1 MKGGLGRAVVGGV
14 LSGGIGAIV
23 GASTRGSSDI
33 VKSLTIR
40 IITNNSFD
48 SLRLIPLIKS
58 NTKRDSSNYKNCMSA
73 AQGIYSSIISILN
86 SGKTANQN
94 NLVDSDKTDVENSV
108 VGIKNSESLSDQI
121 RELAKLKEEGLISEE
136 EFAKK
141 KKAILNID

>member
-23 GASTRGSSDI
+23 GANTRGSSDI

-58 NTKRDSSNYKNCMSA
+58 NTKRDSSNYKNCMSI
-73 AQGIYSSIISILN
+73 AQGIYSTIISIIN

-121 RELAKLKEEGLISEE
+121 RELAKLKEVGLITEE
-136 EFAKK
+136 EFTKK
-141 KKAILNID
+141 KQRILNID